1 MAQQKKSLVARLLEG
16 KERSE
21 EYARSTLPTNRWQLF
36 WDIFKGSFGKL
47 VKVNLLVLLFCI
59 PSIVV
64 IIFNQLLV
72 QYNSI
77 IYPFGANLGVGYP
90 ADPVQP
96 GLAEMLVLNGN
107 LTLYIGLTLSM
118 FIASVGFAGGMYVI
132 RNMVWSEGIFVAH
145 DFWKGVKLN
154 YKNAL
159 QTSLFFC
166 LVLTVCGSLIH
177 FTDLMLAMGGMEKV
191 GVILLWISKIASY
204 TFIFMAAIMTLW
216 MLAQGVNYEL
226 RFLTML
232 RNSLLVGVATIPQT
246 LFFGGIA
253 ILPFALFFLEGT
265 FFTMLAVMGLIFISF
280 SFALLVWLNFA
291 QWVFD
296 RYINPKIKGAKV
308 SRGLYSK
315 ESGESLTEG
324 ELTEEELQYRKELV
338 AAGRSKLIAH
348 PIKPI
353 DDGLEVYELPQ
364 SFTREDLKRLRE
376 SKDVIAEDTKA
387 YAEEHK
393 NDERY
398 VKYNEEFDAME
409 KALQEPS
416 EDEKKKKQL
425 RILRK

>member
-1 MAQQKKSLVARLLEG
+1 M
-16 KERSE
+16 
-21 EYARSTLPTNRWQLF
+21 
-36 WDIFKGSFGKL
+36 
-47 VKVNLLVLLFCI
+47 
-59 PSIVV
+59 
-64 IIFNQLLV
+64 
-72 QYNSI
+72 
-77 IYPFGANLGVGYP
+77 
-90 ADPVQP
+90 
-96 GLAEMLVLNGN
+96 
-107 LTLYIGLTLSM
+107 
-118 FIASVGFAGGMYVI
+118 
-132 RNMVWSEGIFVAH
+132 GI
-145 DFWKGVKLN
+145 
-154 YKNAL
+154 
-159 QTSLFFC
+159 
-166 LVLTVCGSLIH
+166 
-177 FTDLMLAMGGMEKV
+177 
-191 GVILLWISKIASY
+191 
-204 TFIFMAAIMTLW
+204 
-216 MLAQGVNYEL
+216 
-226 RFLTML
+226 
-232 RNSLLVGVATIPQT
+232 
-246 LFFGGIA
+246 
-253 ILPFALFFLEGT
+253 
-265 FFTMLAVMGLIFISF
+265 
-280 SFALLVWLNFA
+280 
-291 QWVFD
+291 
-296 RYINPKIKGAKV
+296 PKIKGAKV